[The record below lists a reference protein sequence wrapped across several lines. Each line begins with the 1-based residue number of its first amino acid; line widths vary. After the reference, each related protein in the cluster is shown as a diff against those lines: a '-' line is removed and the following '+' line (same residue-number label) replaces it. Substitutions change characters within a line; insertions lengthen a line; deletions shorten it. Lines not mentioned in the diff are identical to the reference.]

1 MAALPDS
8 HLPAPALPARIPA
21 QDLPAL
27 LQRYQAGEHLKDL
40 AAEYGVTGDALRKR
54 FDRYCLAGKGDLTLH
69 DVVTDYLVERLC
81 MSMEQQEIAPDMLS
95 VARTRDVANN
105 WKWINER
112 RRPKLFGP
120 KQEVSVDEK
129 ITVIVQRHPT
139 PQHIDVS
146 ISSSAEKDEKLN
158 EINGPNV

>member
-1 MAALPDS
+1 MAAPDS

-21 QDLPAL
+21 AAIPAL
-27 LQRYQAGEHLKDL
+27 LDRYRAGEHLRDL
-40 AAEYGVTGDALRKR
+40 AAEYGVTKQALQKR
-54 FDRYCLAGKGDLTLH
+54 LDRWCLSGKGDVTMYEA
-69 DVVTDYLVERLC
+69 VTDYLTDRLC
-81 MSMEQQEIAPDMLS
+81 TAMEEQELAVHPVV
-95 VARTRDVANN
+95 VARTRDTTNN

-120 KQEVSVDEK
+120 KQELSVDEK